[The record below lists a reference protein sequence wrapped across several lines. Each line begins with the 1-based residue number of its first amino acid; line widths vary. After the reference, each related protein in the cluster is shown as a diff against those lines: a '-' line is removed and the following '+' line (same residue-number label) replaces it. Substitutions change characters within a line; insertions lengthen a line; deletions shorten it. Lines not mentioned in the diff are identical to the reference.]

1 MEMSLIVS
9 FKMSLNGMIGYL
21 PTKST
26 DALNHD
32 EALGKS
38 PILFIIPHE
47 FSENVQNQIKRS
59 QSQSDRFRFNDPII
73 ANVRVV
79 AKYSV

>member
-1 MEMSLIVS
+1 
-9 FKMSLNGMIGYL
+9 MIGYL

-26 DALNHD
+26 EMLNHD

-47 FSENVQNQIKRS
+47 FSENVPESNKKKGQG
-59 QSQSDRFRFNDPII
+59 QSNRFRFNDTI
-73 ANVRVV
+73 
-79 AKYSV
+79 S